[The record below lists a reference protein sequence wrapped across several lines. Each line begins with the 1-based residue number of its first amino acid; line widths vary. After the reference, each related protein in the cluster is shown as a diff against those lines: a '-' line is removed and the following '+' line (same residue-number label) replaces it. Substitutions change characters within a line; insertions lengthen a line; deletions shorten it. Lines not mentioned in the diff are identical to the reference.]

1 MPLLLWQISLSDD
14 VAMLQEIWSFDLSDY
29 QTINLNLTDVK
40 MNFSY
45 LGNSRQHFLLWVCSW
60 DNRMNLFPHE
70 EHWWG
75 FSPVWTLSWSFRCP
89 DWEKLFSQCEHLYGF
104 SPVWILWWDF
114 KWVDVVK
121 VFPQC
126 EQI

>member
-29 QTINLNLTDVK
+29 QTINLNVKDVK

-45 LGNSRQHFLLWVCSW
+45 LGNARQHFLLWVCSW

-70 EHWWG
+70 GHWWDQNWV
-75 FSPVWTLSWSFRCP
+75 PVFQSYNNLVQEAFNNMKTHTHTHTHTHTSRHVT
-89 DWEKLFSQCEHLYGF
+89 EHTKI
-104 SPVWILWWDF
+104 S
-114 KWVDVVK
+114 
-121 VFPQC
+121 
-126 EQI
+126 